1 MSFTVYVPRRETAAT
16 RGQAVIDSTGHC
28 RLHPADLDEV
38 GIKGKQVIV
47 LTDAGTQRIALRAP
61 SQDPEFSEPT
71 SKLDRGKSGTKA
83 CVGLAGPL
91 KAIGIP
97 ETAKAKGVHEVMI
110 KDNLLIISLMNPS
123 VSATSPKGKRR

>member
-1 MSFTVYVPRRETAAT
+1 MSFTVYVSRRTAAAT
-16 RGQAVIDSTGHC
+16 RGSAVIDSTGHC

-61 SQDPEFSEPT
+61 SQDPEFAEPT

-83 CVGLAGPL
+83 CVGLSGPL
-91 KAIGIP
+91 KAIGIAD
-97 ETAKAKGVHEVMI
+97 TAKAKGIHEVMI
-110 KDNLLIISLMNPS
+110 KDNLLIISLMNQPS
-123 VSATSPKGKRR
+123 TQSAGKGKKK